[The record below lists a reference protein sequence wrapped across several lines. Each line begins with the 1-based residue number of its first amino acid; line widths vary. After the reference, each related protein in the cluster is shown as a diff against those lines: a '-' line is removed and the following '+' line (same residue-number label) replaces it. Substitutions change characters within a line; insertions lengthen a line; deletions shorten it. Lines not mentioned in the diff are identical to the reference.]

1 MSINKLKMRPI
12 QSIHTILKMRP
23 IQSIVEPQP
32 IIKKNPFFYNR
43 ELEYNKR
50 YIVTNF
56 CYKRNDYINNDIC
69 DCIDVCHFFDN
80 GKKEESNTNEV
91 CDVMYHEMNNNLPS
105 VLPETPTEIKITP
118 RKQKPPDILP
128 EILPEILPDT
138 MKRNK
143 IIKKDLYSDEDS
155 KLHYTLPDTPTK
167 TMIIPTF
174 SNDLKIF
181 LSFGLF
187 SFGLGYAIP
196 YLIFIA

>member
-1 MSINKLKMRPI
+1 MSMNKLKMRPI
-12 QSIHTILKMRP
+12 QSIHTILKMPP

-32 IIKKNPFFYNR
+32 IIKKEPFFYNR

-56 CYKRNDYINNDIC
+56 CYKRNDYMNNDIC
-69 DCIDVCHFFDN
+69 DCIDVCHFFNN
-80 GKKEESNTNEV
+80 GKKEESITNEV

-118 RKQKPPDILP
+118 RKQKSPDILP

-138 MKRNK
+138 MTRNK
-143 IIKKDLYSDEDS
+143 DS
-155 KLHYTLPDTPTK
+155 KLHYTLQYTPTK
-167 TMIIPTF
+167 TMIIPIL

-181 LSFGLF
+181 LSFGVF
-187 SFGLGYAIP
+187 AFGLGYAIP
-196 YLIFIA
+196 YI